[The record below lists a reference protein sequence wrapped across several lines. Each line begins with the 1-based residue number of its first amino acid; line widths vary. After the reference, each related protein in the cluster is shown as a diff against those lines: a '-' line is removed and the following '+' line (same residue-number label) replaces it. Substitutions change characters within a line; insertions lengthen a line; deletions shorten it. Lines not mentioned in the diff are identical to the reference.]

1 MRKKICIFIACLIFG
16 SVIYF
21 YFTASNSNLSIMVS
35 NLLFPSVTPIYIE
48 NPDENISNEDK
59 IISYRKLL
67 NNNDVVGK
75 IMIAETNIHHY
86 IFLTDNNSYYLNHLF
101 DHSSNKAGEVFLDY
115 RNQISDKKLLIYGH
129 NFASSTNGKFHDL
142 IKYVEE
148 EFYQKH
154 SYIQLETSLEDSTW
168 QIFSV
173 MIVSGNNFPHTILK
187 FDDAKWIEHI
197 EWMKN
202 KSLYHTGIEVNKED
216 YVLTLQTCYYDS
228 SNSYLVV
235 NAKKI

>member
-1 MRKKICIFIACLIFG
+1 MRKKICVFIACLIFIA
-16 SVIYF
+16 VIYF
-21 YFTASNSNLSIMVS
+21 YFSASNSNLYVMTSKS
-35 NLLFPSVTPIYIE
+35 LFSAVTPIQMEIT
-48 NPDENISNEDK
+48 NENISNEDK
-59 IISYRKLL
+59 ITSYQNTL

-75 IMIAETNIHHY
+75 IMIEGTDIHHY
-86 IFLTDNNSYYLNHLF
+86 IFQTDNNSYYLNHLF
-101 DHSSNKAGEVFLDY
+101 DHSYHKEGEIFLDY

-142 IKYVEE
+142 INYVNED
-148 EFYQKH
+148 FYQEH

-202 KSLYHTGIEVNKED
+202 KSLYNTKVEVNKED
-216 YVLTLQTCYYDS
+216 YVLTLQTCYYGS